1 MNGQTLGHLQKPI
14 PLTPKLSAFSA
25 ARFRDPTEDRMH
37 LPPDWVEVVPPGWGT
52 RGKSYYKN
60 SCLVGDWYGYQCHF
74 FWYGV
79 GGKVGKGS
87 IVCAISCNFIR
98 LGRLRH
104 FFDVFQKDAL
114 K

>member
-1 MNGQTLGHLQKPI
+1 MHRYEFVHIFVYIYINGQTLGHLQKPI

-60 SCLVGDWYGYQCHF
+60 SFLVGDWYGYSVIFCL
-74 FWYGV
+74 V
-79 GGKVGKGS
+79 MV
-87 IVCAISCNFIR
+87 
-98 LGRLRH
+98 
-104 FFDVFQKDAL
+104 
-114 K
+114 